1 MPEAFQNPWILRVA
15 VAFSFI
21 AMLGL
26 PHHLWACCTLPEI
39 APELTII
46 YGFLPLLCL
55 AAGTCL
61 CRLSVFSV
69 METRWAWS
77 ICLVTVLAASL
88 LLALDGINNI
98 LFHLVASSIF
108 LYPPPVLTLSVLGIC
123 ALATSAELWLTVH
136 PKTAET
142 PRVRPQE
149 SSLRSTTGN
158 TLTVLIFLCLS
169 SGWTLFYVAGW
180 LPQSELIQ
188 SLLFSMPASA
198 LLWMGIFRQTLA
210 KLHNGDSFAPR
221 WRSGILGVVLGF
233 GCTQIATSILLD
245 ASILG
250 MPFLAAA
257 IVFSVASLVRSK
269 RNTPVANLATTPAP
283 KRATTDFIRTHFV
296 EYDLTNRE
304 IDALAGCL
312 DGSTSAETAQK
323 LNIAAS
329 TVRSYLQ
336 RAFKKI
342 NVANRD
348 ELVKLVHN
356 NLPAGQTANE
366 HVDQSEASRHFSQ
379 NEASPLNRLI
389 RCCLLSGLI
398 TLVYLITISPISYP
412 ALESGSVLFGA
423 AAGVLQDAFFP
434 YFAKR
439 WSIGGLALRLGAIA
453 YLIAAIG
460 SVYIVPGFMTLAF
473 SPAYTF
479 LAIYLFSNTTLEL
492 LRLLRATTS
501 TTSFATHRFH
511 IGVTL
516 IISAGLCFLASIH
529 PVAWTATACLSVLC
543 VLPNLIGK
551 HSLFTAQL
559 PPAHSADIAPG
570 SSSEWHRIALA
581 VLTSGVLGFSWS
593 DLWTHTITYLTPWLT
608 LPFSAIVVVLYIA
621 RARSLQIKGT
631 VLGCTVASIL
641 LFALAGCIAHPYVYM
656 LGQTGLQISAPMAA
670 IVAFIWQC
678 NNAQTHHCPS
688 QPTSISACVSFS
700 FGLLLGIAVEKLID
714 ISTFFPDAMGWSQI
728 TYDIARESSNW
739 TALFSVGY
747 LISCVALLVLH
758 CATKE
763 DQINRLSL
771 ASREKRLVA
780 FLYSQNLTE
789 TETSVTIEIYR
800 GLSSLGI
807 TRKQSLSL
815 GAVNSARRNAYYK
828 LAVHSRRQLIELLD
842 TAVPPTGVDSSSR

>member
-1 MPEAFQNPWILRVA
+1 MPEASQNPCISRAA

-26 PHHLWACCTLPEI
+26 PHHLWACGALPEI
-39 APELTII
+39 APGLTII

-69 METRWAWS
+69 METHWARP

-88 LLALDGINNI
+88 LLALDGIDNI
-98 LFHLVASSIF
+98 LFHLAASSIF
-108 LYPPPVLTLSVLGIC
+108 LYPPPVLTISVLGIC
-123 ALATSAELWLTVH
+123 ALATSAELWLTVQ
-136 PKTAET
+136 PKTAES
-142 PRVRPQE
+142 PQVQPEE
-149 SSLRSTTGN
+149 SSLRSTEEN
-158 TLTVLIFLCLS
+158 ALTAPTFLCLS
-169 SGWTLFYVAGW
+169 SGWTLFFIAGW
-180 LPQSELIQ
+180 LPQSRLPQ
-188 SLLFSMPASA
+188 PLLFSMPMSA
-198 LLWMGIFRQTLA
+198 LLWMGLFRTTLV
-210 KLHNGDSFAPR
+210 KMHNGDSSASQ
-221 WRSGILGVVLGF
+221 WKSSILGMVLGF
-233 GCTQIATSILLD
+233 GCTQVATSILFD
-245 ASILG
+245 ASILS

-283 KRATTDFIRTHFV
+283 KRTTTDFIQTHFA
-296 EYDLTNRE
+296 EYNLTNRE
-304 IDALAGCL
+304 IDAIAGCL
-312 DGSTSAETAQK
+312 DGNTSAETAQK

-348 ELVKLVHN
+348 ELVKLIQN
-356 NLPAGQTANE
+356 DLPAGQAANE
-366 HVDQSEASRHFSQ
+366 YIGPSEASRHSSQ
-379 NEASPLNRLI
+379 SESSPSSRLM

-423 AAGVLQDAFFP
+423 AAGILQNAFFP

-439 WSIGGLALRLGAIA
+439 WSLGVFALRLGAIA

-460 SVYIVPGFMTLAF
+460 SMYVVPGFMTLAF

-479 LAIYLFSNTTLEL
+479 LAMYLFSSTTLEL
-492 LRLLRATTS
+492 LRLLRAATS

-516 IISAGLCFLASIH
+516 IISACLCFLASIH
-529 PVAWTATACLSVLC
+529 PVAWTVTACLSVLC
-543 VLPNLIGK
+543 VLPSLIGK
-551 HSLFTAQL
+551 RSLFTVQL
-559 PPAHSADIAPG
+559 PPVHSTDIAPSN
-570 SSSEWHRIALA
+570 SSTCQDIALITL
-581 VLTSGVLGFSWS
+581 VSGVLGFSWS

-608 LPFSAIVVVLYIA
+608 LPFSTIVVVLYIA
-621 RARSLQIKGT
+621 RARSLQVNRT

-641 LFALAGCIAHPYVYM
+641 LFALAGYIAHPYVYM

-688 QPTSISACVSFS
+688 QTTSISACVSFS
-700 FGLLLGIAVEKLID
+700 FGLLLGITVEKLID

-728 TYDIARESSNW
+728 TYNIAQESSNW

-747 LISCVALLVLH
+747 LFSCIALLVLH
-758 CATKE
+758 SASKE
-763 DQINRLSL
+763 NQINRLSF
-771 ASREKRLVA
+771 ASREKRLLA